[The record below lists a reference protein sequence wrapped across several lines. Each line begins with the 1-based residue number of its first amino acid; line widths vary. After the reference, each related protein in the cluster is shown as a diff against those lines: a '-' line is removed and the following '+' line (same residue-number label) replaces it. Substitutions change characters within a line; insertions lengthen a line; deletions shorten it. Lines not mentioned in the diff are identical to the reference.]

1 MFGIENLWLFVLSG
15 ILLNLVPGPDS
26 LLIAGRAAT
35 QGFKAGSAAAFGIG
49 SGTLVH
55 IAAAALGFSAVLAT
69 SATAF
74 TVVKVI
80 GGLYLMYM
88 AFSMIRASQS
98 NEASDNK
105 PLKPVPLRKIYYQG
119 LITNVFN
126 PKIAIFFLAFV
137 PQFISPESDNKALA
151 FFVLGLI
158 FNFNG
163 MIWCHIIAWASSSIS
178 KKVKLSKQ
186 FKTWLS
192 RATAGLFGAFG
203 IRLLVSTQ
211 G

>member
-35 QGFKAGSAAAFGIG
+35 QGFKAGSAAALGIG
-49 SGTLVH
+49 SGTLIH

-88 AFSMIRASQS
+88 AFGMIRASQNMNVTDS
-98 NEASDNK
+98 K
-105 PLKPVPLRKIYYQG
+105 PLSHVPLKKIYYQG
-119 LITNVFN
+119 
-126 PKIAIFFLAFV
+126 
-137 PQFISPESDNKALA
+137 
-151 FFVLGLI
+151 
-158 FNFNG
+158 
-163 MIWCHIIAWASSSIS
+163 
-178 KKVKLSKQ
+178 
-186 FKTWLS
+186 
-192 RATAGLFGAFG
+192 
-203 IRLLVSTQ
+203 
-211 G
+211 